1 MHFTAKNI
9 LKCAFAVFL
18 LLGAGSF
25 PCHAQWDKDVFS
37 WRGRKALSEGK
48 YANAIEN
55 FNVLAKLD
63 TTDYWTFFFRGV
75 AKYNLGDLRGAQ
87 ADFNTSVRLNPVFT
101 KGYHYRAIIESRTGN
116 LEAAFADYDRA
127 ISLRPGEDGLYY
139 SRGVTYFLNQQF
151 DKAVEDFNR
160 YIRKQPKD
168 PSVYLNRGASYLFL
182 KDTLAAFD
190 DYNKAIR
197 IDRFDAEGY
206 IRRGRLHAA
215 CGNIDEGIADLDKAI
230 DLSADNSFALFNRA
244 LMLYE
249 KHDYRGAMSDLDNVL
264 ELEPGNAL
272 ALYNRGLINAQ
283 LGEYQSAL
291 EDLDRVAAINPDNVL
306 VYFNRASLFIEMGRY
321 QDALEDYDRAI
332 ALYPDFAKAYMNRSY
347 VKNLMG
353 RHKSSRDD
361 YETARRKVQ
370 EYRAKN
376 NADAGSFADTTKKYN
391 SLIALDADFAKK
403 NFNDELLQHRDVD
416 VRLRPMYRLVRS
428 RTAGGM
434 VALQN
439 NYENPVVDRFVASS
453 SYPVRMAQSGAGESS
468 GGGAQAAVHSSLAGA
483 REAFL
488 TALHACENKQ
498 FNAALSAYDIAVDK
512 SADARGVEAA
522 YRALYL
528 MNRGVLK
535 AEMIDFIASIENSVQ
550 VLSMDENGNTRAR
563 VKDRVNQQ
571 YDYSE
576 ALADLKEAA
585 QTAPGV
591 AYILYDLGNL
601 YCLSS
606 DMIPAIQAYTDAIAA
621 WPYMGDAYYNRAL
634 VQIYLKDKEKGCS
647 DLSVAGELGV
657 KEAYAVIRKYCEEKQ

>member
-1 MHFTAKNI
+1 MHFTLKNI
-9 LKCAFAVFL
+9 LKYASAVFFL
-18 LLGAGSF
+18 SAAGALS
-25 PCHAQWDKDVFS
+25 CHAQWDKDVFS

-48 YANAIEN
+48 YAGAIEN

-116 LEAAFADYDRA
+116 MEAAFADYDRA
-127 ISLRPGEDGLYY
+127 ISLRPGDEGLYY

-168 PSVYLNRGASYLFL
+168 PSVYLNRGASFLFL
-182 KDTLAAFD
+182 KDTAAAFN

-206 IRRGRLHAA
+206 IRRGRLYAA
-215 CGNIDEGIADLDKAI
+215 CGDIDEGIADLDRAI
-230 DLSADNSFALFNRA
+230 GLSADNSFALFNRA

-249 KHDYRGAMSDLDNVL
+249 KHDYRGAMSDLNRVL

-283 LGEYQSAL
+283 LGEYRSAL
-291 EDLDRVAAINPDNVL
+291 EDLDRVAAINPENVL

-332 ALYPDFAKAYMNRSY
+332 ALYPDFSKAYMNRSY
-347 VKNLMG
+347 VKSLMG

-370 EYRAKN
+370 EYRARN
-376 NADAGSFADTTKKYN
+376 STDAGSFADTTKKYN

-416 VRLRPMYRLVRS
+416 VRLRPMYRLVRANS
-428 RTAGGM
+428 AGGM

-439 NYENPVVDRFVASS
+439 NYENPVVDRFAATSPL
-453 SYPVRMAQSGAGESS
+453 PVRIARETEPS
-468 GGGAQAAVHSSLAGA
+468 GGGAQAAPASLASA

-488 TALHACENKQ
+488 TALYACENKQ

-512 SADARGVEAA
+512 SAGARGVEAA

-576 ALADLKEAA
+576 ALSDLKEAA
-585 QTAPGV
+585 QAAPGV

-606 DMIPAIQAYTDAIAA
+606 DMIQAIQAYTEAIAV

-647 DLSVAGELGV
+647 DLSVAGELSV
-657 KEAYAVIRKYCEEKQ
+657 KEAYAVIRKYCEEK